1 MGQAKRQGS
10 LVKRGYLPEAGD
22 LVWVSF
28 DPQSGHEQAGRRPA
42 VVLSPRE
49 YNEKVGLAL
58 TCPITSKVKGYP
70 FEVPLHASRIQ
81 GVVLADQ
88 VRSLDWRSRQF
99 TFIER
104 APADTLIAVV
114 QTLQTLLPTSEE

>member
-1 MGQAKRQGS
+1 
-10 LVKRGYLPEAGD
+10 VKRGYLPEAGD